1 MKKSYTWACFVLG
14 CICLVLL
21 LTSCSAGNSRTLGE
35 YLSPYEAQAVEFLLA
50 DKGFVAVYGGDCV
63 LDATGFSYT
72 YTDPGKFTAISLSPK
87 IPATA
92 AEFAREVKEIQVNFN
107 LPDDRACSVLFQK
120 TPEGGLEITGWAYTD
135 ETE

>member
-1 MKKSYTWACFVLG
+1 MRRIRTLTRVALG

-21 LTSCSAGNSRTLGE
+21 LASCSAGNSQVLGE
-35 YLSPYEAQAVEFLLA
+35 YLAPYEEQSVAFLLA
-50 DKGFVAVYGGDCV
+50 DKGFVAVYGEDCE

-72 YTDPGKFTAISLSPK
+72 YTDPKKYTGLSLSPK

-92 AEFAREVKEIQVNFN
+92 EEFNQEVEEIQVNFI